1 MSNQKLESLSAILP
15 LVGRIA
21 LASLFIP
28 SGFGKLSTPDATIAF
43 IASVGLPFAP
53 LGLFIAVTVEIGF
66 SALLVLGLFTRPVA
80 AAMAAF
86 TLATA
91 IFFHTGWSD
100 QNQFIHFFKNIAITG
115 GFLQIAAFGA
125 GRFSLDARHAARA
138 AKS

>member
-43 IASVGLPFAP
+43 IASAGLPFAP
-53 LGLFIAVTVEIGF
+53 LGLFIAITVEIGF

-91 IFFHTGWSD
+91 IFFHAGWGD
-100 QNQFIHFFKNIAITG
+100 QNQFVHFFKNIAITG